1 MIEPL
6 CSFVKKNDMPQKRI
20 KALISDSSLNA
31 YGSRILTSGIDI
43 EQYKRN
49 PILLWM
55 HSRADGGR
63 KDEVLPLGHVEDLV
77 IEGDALYGVPVF
89 DAVDDFAKNVQA
101 LWESGTIKMV
111 SGHFDIIELSA
122 DSQYMLPGQTRETVT
137 KSRLWEVSIVDVGAN
152 DNALQ
157 MSRDGK
163 LLCSKDGSNDL
174 PLLKNTK
181 PIINEYMPELKKIAL
196 ALGLTEDASE
206 EQCLGGIG
214 TLKEQAGKSIAL
226 SKELEDVKLSG
237 INAIVDKAVD
247 EKRIATSKKD
257 EYVSLGKDLGAERL
271 QKIINDIR
279 PEQDVKPSDIIGK
292 SVQLGKTDGKK
303 FSELNE
309 AELIA
314 LRKDD
319 PETYCKL
326 YKEQYGI
333 DCKIGKTE

>member
-55 HSRADGGR
+55 HRRADGGR

-137 KSRLWEVSIVDVGAN
+137 KAGFGRSASSTLEPMTMPCRCPATASCCAPRTGPTTC
-152 DNALQ
+152 
-157 MSRDGK
+157 
-163 LLCSKDGSNDL
+163 LCSRTPNQ
-174 PLLKNTK
+174 LLMN
-181 PIINEYMPELKKIAL
+181 ICQN
-196 ALGLTEDASE
+196 
-206 EQCLGGIG
+206 
-214 TLKEQAGKSIAL
+214 
-226 SKELEDVKLSG
+226 
-237 INAIVDKAVD
+237 
-247 EKRIATSKKD
+247 
-257 EYVSLGKDLGAERL
+257 
-271 QKIINDIR
+271 
-279 PEQDVKPSDIIGK
+279 
-292 SVQLGKTDGKK
+292 
-303 FSELNE
+303 
-309 AELIA
+309 
-314 LRKDD
+314 
-319 PETYCKL
+319 
-326 YKEQYGI
+326 
-333 DCKIGKTE
+333 